1 MKRNRFFCIM
11 PILLLAL
18 SLSARAAYSDV
29 PADEW
34 YAGAVDYCAANALM
48 QGVGD
53 GRFAP
58 QETVTRAT
66 VLTVLHRLS
75 GSPAASKRGA
85 FSDVPANEWYAEAAD
100 WAAETGLAYGV
111 GDGRLAPGDTV
122 ARQDLAVFLWRLKGS
137 PKAAEPAGF
146 PDEADVYGY
155 ALDAVRW
162 ASAEGIVVGTGDGSF
177 APHGS
182 ATRAQLATIL
192 MRVHR
197 AAADSVGMLR
207 APCGIASDGTGALLV
222 ADGYTKRVWT
232 VRGGSITAFAG
243 ADSAPNSLGAPGGG
257 YRDGTLSDSLF
268 AEPWA
273 ITPFLDGWA
282 VSDAANNALRLIS
295 GGRVQTINGT
305 AGGTDMVYDRPTGLA
320 TDDEGCL
327 YVADTGSGT
336 IRRITRDGR
345 AAVYARGLNEP
356 TGLCWYGGSLY
367 VAETGENRVLRISD
381 GIVKVL
387 AGTGEEGF
395 IDGDARQAAFRSP
408 IGVAAGEDGTI
419 YVADMVNGAVR
430 AISDGKV
437 RTLLSP
443 DDDLSSPMG
452 LLVQDGVLWV
462 SDHYTGRLFDL
473 SI

>member
-1 MKRNRFFCIM
+1 MKLNRLFCIM

-197 AAADSVGMLR
+197 GAADSRSHGSVCARRKRLKALVRKNRQRAGAHDAARLHRNGRR
-207 APCGIASDGTGALLV
+207 AP
-222 ADGYTKRVWT
+222 YPWM
-232 VRGGSITAFAG
+232 AFE
-243 ADSAPNSLGAPGGG
+243 
-257 YRDGTLSDSLF
+257 SLF
-268 AEPWA
+268 HGIE
-273 ITPFLDGWA
+273 
-282 VSDAANNALRLIS
+282 R
-295 GGRVQTINGT
+295 
-305 AGGTDMVYDRPTGLA
+305 
-320 TDDEGCL
+320 
-327 YVADTGSGT
+327 
-336 IRRITRDGR
+336 
-345 AAVYARGLNEP
+345 NEP
-356 TGLCWYGGSLY
+356 LADFHEPVSA
-367 VAETGENRVLRISD
+367 AEKPERP
-381 GIVKVL
+381 
-387 AGTGEEGF
+387 F
-395 IDGDARQAAFRSP
+395 AAEFH
-408 IGVAAGEDGTI
+408 GVRHDE
-419 YVADMVNGAVR
+419 
-430 AISDGKV
+430 
-437 RTLLSP
+437 
-443 DDDLSSPMG
+443 
-452 LLVQDGVLWV
+452 
-462 SDHYTGRLFDL
+462 RLFHRERRNDDKPARFVHTAL
-473 SI
+473 DA